1 MSASVKKS
9 FVVRLDPATLEA
21 YAAWASDEFR
31 SVNGQ
36 MEYVLTQAL
45 RQNRN
50 NEPANAKSDL
60 LPTPPRKTLTDG
72 PEKNPLGVS
81 DAALPDGVGP
91 V

>member
-1 MSASVKKS
+1 MSAPAKKS

-21 YAAWASDEFR
+21 YASWASHEFR

-36 MEYVLTQAL
+36 IEFVLTQAL
-45 RQNRN
+45 RQNRT
-50 NEPANAKSDL
+50 NETASAPSGL
-60 LPTPPRKTLTDG
+60 LSTNPSKPSKNG

>member
-1 MSASVKKS
+1 MSASAKKS

-21 YAAWASDEFR
+21 YASWASNEFR

-45 RQNRN
+45 RQNAT
-50 NEPANAKSDL
+50 NEPASAPSGL
-60 LPTPPRKTLTDG
+60 LPTKPSKPSKNG
-72 PEKNPLGVS
+72 PKENPLGVS

>member
-1 MSASVKKS
+1 MSAPAKKS
-9 FVVRLDPATLEA
+9 FVVRLDPSTLEA
-21 YAAWASDEFR
+21 YASWASDEFR

-45 RQNRN
+45 RQSRS
-50 NEPANAKSDL
+50 NASAPSGL
-60 LPTPPRKTLTDG
+60 LPTKPSKPSKNG